1 MLSGCGCVAWN
12 LLFVH
17 DSADEILLVDFYI
30 FQGVLHLQRMA
41 NNAEML
47 QMVVEC
53 LVSSL
58 NNDVQLMRVPVFS
71 EDFFDVVLMPAEELD
86 MLTGALAAD

>member
-1 MLSGCGCVAWN
+1 
-12 LLFVH
+12 
-17 DSADEILLVDFYI
+17 
-30 FQGVLHLQRMA
+30 MA

-58 NNDVQLMRVPVFS
+58 NNDIQLMRVPVFS
-71 EDFFDVVLMPAEELD
+71 EDFFDVMLMPAEELD
-86 MLTGALAAD
+86 VLTGALAAD